1 MKHPLLLALVFF
13 SAATF
18 VPAQSGFPDDGGA
31 RVAAILQ
38 NRCAQCHSRDL
49 ETPKGD
55 FGGVEDLNIVR
66 EDYVE
71 PGNLDRSDLWE
82 HLTSTDEEEKMP
94 PAKAKNGPL
103 LPEELALIR
112 WWILEGAPVP
122 EKTEAASDDHDHGGD
137 HDEVNV
143 IATLGRF
150 HPLLIHFPIALLL
163 VAALAEL
170 WALVGGGDRSA
181 FLRRFALLTGSLA
194 AVLAVGS
201 GLIFE
206 ESHDESNPQL
216 VLHRV
221 FGIATASL
229 AVVALVVDR
238 FGGPVWLRRLIVFA
252 VAAVVGITGHLGGQM
267 VFGEGFP
274 F

>member
-1 MKHPLLLALVFF
+1 MRHVLLLAFAILIP
-13 SAATF
+13 AASS
-18 VPAQSGFPDDGGA
+18 PAQSGFPDDGA
-31 RVAAILQ
+31 SRVAAILR
-38 NRCAQCHSRDL
+38 NRCTQCHSADL

-55 FGGVEDLNIVR
+55 FGGVEDLNLVR

-71 PGNLDRSDLWE
+71 PGDLDRSDLWE
-82 HLTSTDEEEKMP
+82 HLTSSDEDEKMP
-94 PAKAKNGPL
+94 PAKAKNGPV

-112 WWILEGAPVP
+112 WWILEGAPLP
-122 EKTEAASDDHDHGGD
+122 KTSEVAADDHDHGED
-137 HDEVNV
+137 HDEFDLVP
-143 IATLGRF
+143 TLGRF

-170 WALVGGGDRSA
+170 WALLGGGDRSA
-181 FLRRFALLTGSLA
+181 FLRRFALMAGA
-194 AVLAVGS
+194 ASAALAVAS

-216 VLHRV
+216 QLHRIL
-221 FGIATASL
+221 GIATTSL
-229 AVVALVVDR
+229 AAAAIVVDR
-238 FGGPVWLRRLIVFA
+238 IGGPTWVRRALVFA
-252 VAAVVGITGHLGGQM
+252 GAVAVGITGHLGGQM

>member
-1 MKHPLLLALVFF
+1 MKHCGLVALVLFF
-13 SAATF
+13 AATAL
-18 VPAQSGFPDDGGA
+18 PAQSFFPEDGGG

-38 NRCAQCHSRDL
+38 KRCTQCHSRDL

-55 FGGVEDLNIVR
+55 FGGVEDLAIVR

-71 PGNLDRSDLWE
+71 PGDLDRSDLWE
-82 HLTSTDEEEKMP
+82 HLTTTDEDEHMP
-94 PAKAKNGPL
+94 PAKAENGPL
-103 LPEELALIR
+103 LAEELALIR
-112 WWILEGAPVP
+112 WWILEGAPLP
-122 EKTEAASDDHDHGGD
+122 KTSDVARDDHDHEGD
-137 HDEVNV
+137 HDDANI

-170 WALVGGGDRSA
+170 WAFAGGGGRSA
-181 FLRRFALLTGSLA
+181 FLRRFALLTGALA
-194 AVLAVGS
+194 AILAVAS

-216 VLHRV
+216 QLHRI
-221 FGIATASL
+221 FGIVAASL
-229 AVVALVVDR
+229 AVVALVIDR
-238 FGGPVWLRRLIVFA
+238 FGGPPWLRRLLVFA